1 MGTRPLLTR
10 APSDL
15 VYHDHG
21 KNAILCSVHTAEH
34 EWTVATINVY
44 LFFSCHMQKDVMMH
58 RDLCSLFDDGMII
71 MDQDVARHPFLIP
84 HYTVVSTYPLPHHH
98 EFNPLLSSSSAP
110 H

>member
-21 KNAILCSVHTAEH
+21 KNAILSSVHTAEH

-44 LFFSCHMQKDVMMH
+44 LFFSCHIQKDVMMH
-58 RDLCSLFDDGMII
+58 RDLCTLFDDGMII
-71 MDQDVARHPFLIP
+71 MDQDVARPFRPQSFLDP
-84 HYTVVSTYPLPHHH
+84 SRHRCVDVSFASPP
-98 EFNPLLSSSSAP
+98 
-110 H
+110 